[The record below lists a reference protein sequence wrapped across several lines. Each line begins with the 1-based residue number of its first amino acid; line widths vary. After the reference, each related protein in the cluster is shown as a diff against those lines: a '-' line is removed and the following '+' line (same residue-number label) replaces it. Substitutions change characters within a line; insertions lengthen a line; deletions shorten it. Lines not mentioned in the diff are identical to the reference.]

1 MTVSVPDFSA
11 VRLLVVGDLML
22 DRYWH
27 GSTSRISPEA
37 PVPVVHVQ
45 TIEERPGGA
54 GNVAL
59 NVASLGGQCDLLGV
73 TGNDEAAQT
82 LEQSLKKDGIH
93 CHFQKMDHLAT
104 VTKLRVISRHQQL
117 IRLDFEQPE
126 LTFDNQAFLQAFA
139 AQLPDCDLVV
149 CSDYAKGG
157 LKDIQTLIQMARQAG
172 KPVLVDPKANDF
184 SIYRDATVIKPNQSE
199 FEAIIGR
206 SKNEQEFVQ
215 KAEQLRQDLGLEAL
229 LITRSE
235 KGMTL
240 VQKDQESYNLPTR
253 ARDVFDVTGA
263 GDTVMAMFATALA
276 SGKNM
281 REACQLANVAAG
293 IVVAK
298 LGTASVFLHELEPA
312 LKEQEVVEQGVVEEN
327 ALLSLVRASQAKG
340 ETVVMTNGCF
350 DILHAGHVSYLQQA
364 KQMGDRL
371 IVAVND
377 DASVQRLKGEGR
389 PVNGLHQRMQVLA
402 ALGAV
407 DWVVPF
413 SEDTPEN
420 LICKLLPN
428 ILVKGGDYKVE
439 DIAGA
444 ECVIKQGGEVRILD
458 FVEGVSTTHIINTI
472 KG

>member
-1 MTVSVPDFSA
+1 MTVSVPDFSS

-27 GSTSRISPEA
+27 GNTSRISPEA

-59 NVASLGGQCDLLGV
+59 NVACLGAHSDLLGV
-73 TGNDEAAQT
+73 TGNDEAAES
-82 LEQSLKKDGIH
+82 LEQSLRKDGIN
-93 CHFQKMDHLAT
+93 CHFQKIEHLST

-126 LTFDNQAFLQAFA
+126 LQFDNQDFLQRFGEL
-139 AQLPDCDLVV
+139 LPRCDLVV

-157 LKDIQTLIQMARQAG
+157 MQDIQALIQLARKAG
-172 KPVLVDPKANDF
+172 KPVLVDPKSNDF
-184 SIYRDATVIKPNQSE
+184 SIYRDATLIKPNQSE
-199 FEAIIGR
+199 FEAIVGR
-206 SKNEQEFVQ
+206 SNNETEFLQ
-215 KAEQLRQDLGLEAL
+215 KAEALRDELGLEAL

-240 VQKDQESYNLPTR
+240 VQKGQDCFNLPTR

-276 SGKNM
+276 AGKSM
-281 REACQLANVAAG
+281 RDACQLANVAAG
-293 IVVAK
+293 IVVGK
-298 LGTASVFLHELEPA
+298 LGTASVFRHELEPA
-312 LKEQEVVEQGVVEEN
+312 LKDQEHLEQGIVEADQLE
-327 ALLSLVRASQAKG
+327 AMVRSCQSRG

-439 DIAGA
+439 DIAGGD
-444 ECVIKQGGEVRILD
+444 CVIKQGGEVRILD
-458 FVEGVSTTHIINTI
+458 FVEGVSTTHIINSI